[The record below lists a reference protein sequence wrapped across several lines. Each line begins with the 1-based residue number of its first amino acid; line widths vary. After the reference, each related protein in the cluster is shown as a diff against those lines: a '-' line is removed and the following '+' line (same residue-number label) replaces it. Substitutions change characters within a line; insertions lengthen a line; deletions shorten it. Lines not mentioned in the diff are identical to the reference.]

1 MGDAAGVDECR
12 AVGRQ
17 VLAAAGRQREA
28 ALRRLA
34 QLGAADPALRQ
45 DAADAVC
52 AYLRTPSVGVPAD
65 GPDADGRRAAGRVL
79 AGLLRPDASV
89 PAVGVELAGATLVDA
104 DLGGCAL
111 AGAGFDDA
119 RFLGATSFARARF
132 ASQAIFARALF
143 HGEARFDD
151 AEFAADAVFGRARFR
166 GPASFAGAAFGGL
179 AWFGRGEEELWEDD
193 PAWDTIEEVRPAEW
207 DEPNEDDPGWPVAVL
222 MGDYQEWTEGG
233 DGARFVGPV
242 SFRRARFVGPAWF
255 YNARFGAGAA
265 FGGAWFGGPVHLD
278 QPAVDLTDARWA
290 GSADD
295 EPVCWPLGWTPG
307 PAPDGAN
314 GLAGAEKL
322 AAAPAGPQGSTA
334 PGGAAVLVPDGSVA
348 PYARQ
353 LAHPDPDVRRVGL
366 RVLGELG
373 DARPELRQRVV
384 DTVCGYLRAPLPFP
398 VTGELT
404 AAQAGEVELRRAAQ
418 RLLAARLRPGPGEA
432 ACLRPGPGGVGR
444 PDGPGGAGRADG
456 PGGAGRPDGP
466 GRVGSAGRADEP
478 GGPASSSAHWA
489 GMRLLLCGATL
500 VDLDL
505 SGCLVDYA
513 DFTAAQF
520 HGVTRFDGSTFEGAA
535 FRLGG
540 PEGRASFHG
549 DVTFAGARLDR
560 FRAPAEVLGAVVFHA
575 THDLPTPTPTPTPS

>member
-1 MGDAAGVDECR
+1 MVDDAAGVEECG
-12 AVGRQ
+12 AVGQR
-17 VLAAAGRQREA
+17 VLAAAGGQREG

-45 DAADAVC
+45 EAVDAVC
-52 AYLRTPSVGVPAD
+52 AYLRTPSEGVRAD
-65 GPDADGRRAAGRVL
+65 GPDADDRRAAARVL
-79 AGLLRPDASV
+79 AGLLRPAV
-89 PAVGVELAGATLVDA
+89 AAVGVDLAGATLVDA

-111 AGAGFDDA
+111 AGARFDDA
-119 RFLGATSFARARF
+119 RFLGTTSFAGARF
-132 ASQAIFARALF
+132 AREAIFARALF
-143 HGEARFDD
+143 YGEACFDD

-166 GPASFAGAAFGGL
+166 GPASFAGAVFGGM

-193 PAWDTIEEVRPAEW
+193 PAWETAEEVRPAEW
-207 DEPNEDDPGWPVAVL
+207 GEPNEDDPDWPVAVL

-242 SFRRARFVGPAWF
+242 SFRRARFTGPAWF
-255 YNARFGAGAA
+255 YKARFGAEAA
-265 FGGAWFGGPVHLD
+265 FGRAWFGGPVHLD
-278 QPAVDLTDARWA
+278 QPAVDLSDARWA

-295 EPVCWPLGWTPG
+295 EPVCWPLGWTSELG
-307 PAPDGAN
+307 PDGAN
-314 GLAGAEKL
+314 E
-322 AAAPAGPQGSTA
+322 PAGPQGPSGAEGRTA
-334 PGGAAVLVPDGSVA
+334 PDGEATVLVPDSSVA

-353 LAHPDPDVRRVGL
+353 LADPDPDVRRVGL

-384 DTVCGYLRAPLPFP
+384 DAVCGYLRAPLPFP

-418 RLLAARLRPGPGEA
+418 RLLAARLRPGPGA
-432 ACLRPGPGGVGR
+432 LDAP
-444 PDGPGGAGRADG
+444 A
-456 PGGAGRPDGP
+456 
-466 GRVGSAGRADEP
+466 
-478 GGPASSSAHWA
+478 GPASGFAHWA
-489 GMRLLLCGATL
+489 GMSLSLCGATL

-505 SGCLVDYA
+505 SGCVVDYA

-520 HGVTRFDGSTFEGAA
+520 HGVTRFDGSTFEGAV

-560 FRAPAEVLGAVVFHA
+560 FRAPVEVLGAVVFHA
-575 THDLPTPTPTPTPS
+575 THDLPTPS

>member
-1 MGDAAGVDECR
+1 MVDDAAGVEECR

-17 VLAAAGRQREA
+17 VLSAAGGQREA

-45 DAADAVC
+45 DAVDAVC
-52 AYLRTPSVGVPAD
+52 TYLRTPSEGVRAD

-79 AGLLRPDASV
+79 AGLLRPDPDPDPDPDRDPDPDSGV
-89 PAVGVELAGATLVDA
+89 PAVGVDLAGATLVDA

-111 AGAGFDDA
+111 AGARFDDA
-119 RFLGATSFARARF
+119 RFIGATSFAGARF
-132 ASQAIFARALF
+132 AGEAIFARALF
-143 HGEARFDD
+143 HDGARFDG
-151 AEFAADAVFGRARFR
+151 ARFAADAVFGRARFR
-166 GPASFAGAAFGGL
+166 GPASFAGADFGGM

-242 SFRRARFVGPAWF
+242 SFHRARFAGPAWF
-255 YNARFGAGAA
+255 YHARFGAEAT
-265 FGGAWFGGPVHLD
+265 FRGAWFGGPVHLD
-278 QPAVDLTDARWA
+278 QPAVDLTAARWA

-307 PAPDGAN
+307 PAPDGAT
-314 GLAGAEKL
+314 GPAGAEEL

-353 LAHPDPDVRRVGL
+353 LADPDPDVRRVGL

-384 DTVCGYLRAPLPFP
+384 DAVCGYLRAPLPFP
-398 VTGELT
+398 VAGELT

-418 RLLAARLRPGPGEA
+418 RLLAARLRPGPGA
-432 ACLRPGPGGVGR
+432 
-444 PDGPGGAGRADG
+444 PDGPGGLG
-456 PGGAGRPDGP
+456 
-466 GRVGSAGRADEP
+466 EP
-478 GGPASSSAHWA
+478 GGSDSGLVHWA
-489 GMRLLLCGATL
+489 DMSLSLCGATL
-500 VDLDL
+500 IDLDL
-505 SGCLVDYA
+505 SGCAVDHA

-520 HGVTRFDGSTFEGAA
+520 HGVTRFDGATFQGAA

-549 DVTFAGARLDR
+549 EATFAGARLDR
-560 FRAPAEVLGAVVFHA
+560 FRAPAEILAGVAFH
-575 THDLPTPTPTPTPS
+575 TPHDLPTPTPTPS

>member
-1 MGDAAGVDECR
+1 MVDDATAAEECR
-12 AVGRQ
+12 AAGRQ
-17 VLAAAGRQREA
+17 VLAAAGAQRET

-34 QLGAADPALRQ
+34 HLGAAHPALRQ

-52 AYLRTPSVGVPAD
+52 GYLRTPAD
-65 GPDADGRRAAGRVL
+65 GPAGLEAGGRRAAVRVL
-79 AGLLRPDASV
+79 AGLLRPDAGV
-89 PAVGVELAGATLVDA
+89 PAVGVDLAGATLVDA
-104 DLGGCAL
+104 DFGGCEL
-111 AGAGFDDA
+111 AGARFDDA
-119 RFLGATSFARARF
+119 RFIGATSFDGARF
-132 ASQAIFARALF
+132 AGEAIFARALF
-143 HGEARFDD
+143 HDGARFDG
-151 AEFAADAVFGRARFR
+151 ARFAADAVFGRVRFR
-166 GPASFAGAAFGGL
+166 GPASFAGADFGGM

-242 SFRRARFVGPAWF
+242 SFRRARFAGPAWF
-255 YNARFGAGAA
+255 YHARFGAEAT

-278 QPAVDLTDARWA
+278 QPAVDLTAARWA

-314 GLAGAEKL
+314 GLVRAEEL
-322 AAAPAGPQGSTA
+322 AAASAAPEGSAA
-334 PGGAAVLVPDGSVA
+334 PGGAVLVPDGSVA

-353 LAHPDPDVRRVGL
+353 LADPDPDVRRVGL

-384 DTVCGYLRAPLPFP
+384 DAVCGYLRAPLPFP
-398 VTGELT
+398 VAGDLT

-418 RLLAARLRPGPGEA
+418 RLLAARLRPGPGGLGE
-432 ACLRPGPGGVGR
+432 RGGPN
-444 PDGPGGAGRADG
+444 
-456 PGGAGRPDGP
+456 
-466 GRVGSAGRADEP
+466 EP
-478 GGPASSSAHWA
+478 GGLGEPGEPGGSASGAVHWA
-489 GMRLLLCGATL
+489 GMSLSLCGATL

-505 SGCLVDYA
+505 SGCVVDHA

-520 HGVTRFDGSTFEGAA
+520 HGVTRFDGATFQGAA

-549 DVTFAGARLDR
+549 AATFAGARLDR
-560 FRAPAEVLGAVVFHA
+560 FRAPAEILAGVAFH
-575 THDLPTPTPTPTPS
+575 TPHDLPTPTPS

>member
-1 MGDAAGVDECR
+1 MVDDAAGVEECR
-12 AVGRQ
+12 AAGRQ
-17 VLAAAGRQREA
+17 VLAAAGGRREA

-34 QLGAADPALRQ
+34 EVGAAHPDLRQ

-52 AYLRTPSVGVPAD
+52 AYLRTPAD
-65 GPDADGRRAAGRVL
+65 GPANLDADGRRVAGRVL
-79 AGLLRPDASV
+79 AGLLRPDAGAS
-89 PAVGVELAGATLVDA
+89 AVGVDLAGATVVDA
-104 DLGGCAL
+104 DLGGCVL
-111 AGAGFDDA
+111 AGARFDDA
-119 RFLGATSFARARF
+119 RFLGTTSFAGARF
-132 ASQAIFARALF
+132 TGEAIFARAFF
-143 HGEARFDD
+143 HGAARFDD

-179 AWFGRGEEELWEDD
+179 AWFGRGEEEFWEDD

-233 DGARFVGPV
+233 DGARFVGPA
-242 SFRRARFVGPAWF
+242 SFRRARFAGPAWF
-255 YNARFGAGAA
+255 YKARFGAEAT

-295 EPVCWPLGWTPG
+295 EPMCWPLGWTSELG
-307 PAPDGAN
+307 PDDAT
-314 GLAGAEKL
+314 
-322 AAAPAGPQGSTA
+322 APAGPQGPSGVQGPA
-334 PGGAAVLVPDGSVA
+334 AAGGAAVLVPDGSVA

-353 LAHPDPDVRRVGL
+353 LADPDPEVRRVGL

-384 DTVCGYLRAPLPFP
+384 DAVCGYLRAPLPFP
-398 VTGELT
+398 VTGELD

-418 RLLAARLRPGPGEA
+418 RLLAARLRQGAGAPGEPGGSGGPDE
-432 ACLRPGPGGVGR
+432 RNGPGG
-444 PDGPGGAGRADG
+444 PDGPGG
-456 PGGAGRPDGP
+456 
-466 GRVGSAGRADEP
+466 
-478 GGPASSSAHWA
+478 PASGAVNWA
-489 GMRLLLCGATL
+489 GMSLSLSGATL

-505 SGCLVDYA
+505 SGCAVDYA

-520 HGVTRFDGSTFEGAA
+520 HGVTRFDGSTFQGAV

-549 DVTFAGARLDR
+549 DVTFADARLDR

-575 THDLPTPTPTPTPS
+575 THDLPTPTPSP

>member
-1 MGDAAGVDECR
+1 MVDEATAAEECR

-17 VLAAAGRQREA
+17 VLAAAGGQREA

-52 AYLRTPSVGVPAD
+52 AYLRTPSESVRAD
-65 GPDADGRRAAGRVL
+65 GPDADGRRTAARVL
-79 AGLLRPDASV
+79 AGLLRPGADYGAS
-89 PAVGVELAGATLVDA
+89 AVGVDLAGATLVDA

-111 AGAGFDDA
+111 AGARFDDA
-119 RFLGATSFARARF
+119 RFLGTTSFAGARF
-132 ASQAIFARALF
+132 GGEAIFARALF
-143 HGEARFDD
+143 HGEARFDE
-151 AEFAADAVFGRARFR
+151 AHFGADAVFGRARFR
-166 GPASFAGAAFGGL
+166 GPASFAGAVFGGM

-207 DEPNEDDPGWPVAVL
+207 DEPNEDDPDWPVAVL

-242 SFRRARFVGPAWF
+242 SFRWARFAGPVWF
-255 YNARFGAGAA
+255 YKARFGAEAA

-295 EPVCWPLGWTPG
+295 EPVRWPLGWTSELG
-307 PAPDGAN
+307 PDDAN
-314 GLAGAEKL
+314 GPAGAEGL
-322 AAAPAGPQGSTA
+322 AAPDRAMT
-334 PGGAAVLVPDGSVA
+334 LLPDGSVA
-348 PYARQ
+348 PYACQ
-353 LAHPDPDVRRVGL
+353 LADPDPDVRRVGL

-384 DTVCGYLRAPLPFP
+384 DAVCGYLRAPLPFH

-404 AAQAGEVELRRAAQ
+404 AAQAGEVELRRVAQ
-418 RLLAARLRPGPGEA
+418 RLLAARLRPGPGA
-432 ACLRPGPGGVGR
+432 LDAP
-444 PDGPGGAGRADG
+444 A
-456 PGGAGRPDGP
+456 
-466 GRVGSAGRADEP
+466 
-478 GGPASSSAHWA
+478 GPASGSAHWA
-489 GMRLLLCGATL
+489 GMSLLLCGATL

-505 SGCLVDYA
+505 SGCVVDYA

-520 HGVTRFDGSTFEGAA
+520 HGATRFDASTFEGAA

-575 THDLPTPTPTPTPS
+575 THDLPTLS

>member
-1 MGDAAGVDECR
+1 MVDDAAGVEECR

-17 VLAAAGRQREA
+17 VLGAAGRQRET
-28 ALRRLA
+28 ALWRLA

-45 DAADAVC
+45 DAVDAVC
-52 AYLRTPSVGVPAD
+52 AYLRTPSEGVRAD

-79 AGLLRPDASV
+79 AGLLRPDPDPDPDPAPDSGA
-89 PAVGVELAGATLVDA
+89 PAVGVDLAGATLVDA
-104 DLGGCAL
+104 DFGGCEL
-111 AGAGFDDA
+111 AGARFDDA
-119 RFLGATSFARARF
+119 RFIGTTSFAGARF
-132 ASQAIFARALF
+132 TSEAIFARALF
-143 HGEARFDD
+143 HDGARFDG
-151 AEFAADAVFGRARFR
+151 ARFAADAVFGRARFR
-166 GPASFAGAAFGGL
+166 GPASFAGADFGGM

-242 SFRRARFVGPAWF
+242 SFRRARFAGPAWF
-255 YNARFGAGAA
+255 YHARFGAEAT

-278 QPAVDLTDARWA
+278 QPAVDLTAARWA

-307 PAPDGAN
+307 RAPDGAN
-314 GLAGAEKL
+314 G
-322 AAAPAGPQGSTA
+322 PAGVEGSGA
-334 PGGAAVLVPDGSVA
+334 PDGAVTLLPDGSVA

-353 LAHPDPDVRRVGL
+353 LADPDPDVRRVGL

-384 DTVCGYLRAPLPFP
+384 DAVCGYLRAPLPFP

-418 RLLAARLRPGPGEA
+418 RLLAARLRPGPGGLGE
-432 ACLRPGPGGVGR
+432 RGGP
-444 PDGPGGAGRADG
+444 
-456 PGGAGRPDGP
+456 
-466 GRVGSAGRADEP
+466 DEP
-478 GGPASSSAHWA
+478 GGSASGAVHWA
-489 GMRLLLCGATL
+489 GMSLSLCGATL

-505 SGCLVDYA
+505 SGCVVDHA

-520 HGVTRFDGSTFEGAA
+520 HGVTRFDGATFQGAA

-549 DVTFAGARLDR
+549 AATFAGARLDR
-560 FRAPAEVLGAVVFHA
+560 FRAPAEILAGVAFH
-575 THDLPTPTPTPTPS
+575 TPHDLPTPTPS

>member
-1 MGDAAGVDECR
+1 MVDAAGVEECR

-17 VLAAAGRQREA
+17 MLAVASAQRDA
-28 ALRRLA
+28 ALRRLS

-52 AYLRTPSVGVPAD
+52 AYLRTPVDGSD
-65 GPDADGRRAAGRVL
+65 GPDADGRREAVRVL
-79 AGLLRPDASV
+79 AGLLRFGGDPGAS
-89 PAVGVELAGATLVDA
+89 AVGVDLAGATLVDA

-111 AGAGFDDA
+111 AGARFDDA
-119 RFLGATSFARARF
+119 RFLGTTSFAGARF
-132 ASQAIFARALF
+132 AGEAIFARAFF
-143 HGEARFDD
+143 HGAARFDE
-151 AEFAADAVFGRARFR
+151 AHFAADAVFGRARFR
-166 GPASFAGAAFGGL
+166 GPASFAGAVFGGM

-242 SFRRARFVGPAWF
+242 SFRRARLAGPAWF
-255 YNARFGAGAA
+255 YKARFGAEAT

-295 EPVCWPLGWTPG
+295 EPVCWPLGWTQG

-314 GLAGAEKL
+314 GLAGAEEL
-322 AAAPAGPQGSTA
+322 AAAPAGPEGSA
-334 PGGAAVLVPDGSVA
+334 ARGGGAMLLPDGSVA

-353 LAHPDPDVRRVGL
+353 LADPDPDVRRVGL

-384 DTVCGYLRAPLPFP
+384 DAVCGYLRAPLPFP

-418 RLLAARLRPGPGEA
+418 RLLAARLRPGPGAPEE
-432 ACLRPGPGGVGR
+432 
-444 PDGPGGAGRADG
+444 
-456 PGGAGRPDGP
+456 P
-466 GRVGSAGRADEP
+466 GRSGGLGEQ
-478 GGPASSSAHWA
+478 GGPVSGAVHWA
-489 GMRLLLCGATL
+489 GLSLSLCGATL

-505 SGCLVDYA
+505 SGCAVDYA

-540 PEGRASFHG
+540 SEGRASFHG

-575 THDLPTPTPTPTPS
+575 THDLPTPS